1 MKKQINLDRSS
12 IEDNRLNG
20 ARGVVADVGN
30 FSINGGDDEVIASLK
45 FAGVRHQIEDE
56 TKDSLPF
63 YNPDGMLLRP
73 PTCPYI

>member
-20 ARGVVADVGN
+20 ARGVAADVGN

-56 TKDSLPF
+56 TK
-63 YNPDGMLLRP
+63 GI
-73 PTCPYI
+73 C